1 MESLR
6 RDIQF
11 VARSFARNPGFF
23 LVTAL
28 TLALGIGATTAIFSV
43 VNGVLLR
50 PLPYSQSDR
59 IVQLFSI
66 GPQGQ
71 QGSLSEPNFLDW
83 KAQSRGFSEIAQ
95 MSPSGPVTING
106 LAEPIRARGATV
118 SGRAFFAVFRV
129 TPELGRLFSDDEL
142 QVGARPTAVVSDRFW
157 RAHLGGERNA
167 IGRTVTIGGQLVTII
182 GVMPPNMNVPAG
194 NELWMP
200 HDIDKR
206 NMSRSSGGWRVVA
219 RLRDGV
225 TIDQARK
232 DLSSLSR
239 RMKQMYGED
248 SWMTDSQIIPLHE
261 QLVGNVR
268 TTLLVLLGASAFLL
282 LIACANV
289 INLLVA
295 RMVVRRSE
303 LAVRMALGAS
313 RVRLVRQVLT
323 ESAVLAIAGGA
334 AGVGLAALSVRVFVV
349 LAAGK
354 LPRADEVHLD
364 LRVTGFALL
373 ISVVTALAIGLFTAW
388 QATRAEIRETLS
400 SSQRTQ
406 AGSGS
411 GATIRRAL
419 VVSQLALTVVLLVGA
434 GVLARSFLR
443 LMDVKPGFR
452 TNHAVVV
459 DVALPFASGREAA
472 QRRLAFFNDVTDR
485 LRTLPGVMN
494 VGASNGVPLVGTG
507 PDGTYIIMTRID
519 EPIDMN
525 MYPLLAKDPARSGT
539 ANFTLVDGNY
549 FDAMGIPIESG
560 RSFRSTDTE
569 DAPHVAVISASMAK
583 EKWPNQS
590 PIGKIIQFG
599 NMDGNLKPFT
609 VIGVVG
615 DVRDQNLASPP
626 QPTLYAFLR
635 QRSTAW
641 GNLNFVIQYEG
652 DPTSIIASTRSI
664 VHQIRAD
671 LPVAER
677 TMETVVST
685 SVADRRF
692 VLVLVGVFGGV
703 ALLLAT
709 LGIYSVVSYLVTQ
722 RRQEIGVRIALGAR
736 RADVLQLVLRQGAVL
751 AAGGLVA
758 GGIGAFFL
766 TTFLKGMVY
775 GVSTSD
781 PIAFVGVL
789 GVLAGVALL
798 ASWVPARRA
807 ASVDPMNVLRG
818 S

>member
-1 MESLR
+1 MR
-6 RDIQF
+6 
-11 VARSFARNPGFF
+11 
-23 LVTAL
+23 
-28 TLALGIGATTAIFSV
+28 
-43 VNGVLLR
+43 
-50 PLPYSQSDR
+50 
-59 IVQLFSI
+59 
-66 GPQGQ
+66 
-71 QGSLSEPNFLDW
+71 
-83 KAQSRGFSEIAQ
+83 
-95 MSPSGPVTING
+95 
-106 LAEPIRARGATV
+106 
-118 SGRAFFAVFRV
+118 
-129 TPELGRLFSDDEL
+129 
-142 QVGARPTAVVSDRFW
+142 
-157 RAHLGGERNA
+157 
-167 IGRTVTIGGQLVTII
+167 VTIGGQLVTII

-194 NELWMP
+194 NELWLP
-200 HDIDKR
+200 HDIDQR

-225 TIDQARK
+225 TLEQARQ

-239 RMKQMYGED
+239 RMKQSYGD
-248 SWMTDSQIIPLHE
+248 DTWMSDSQVVPLHE

-295 RMVVRRSE
+295 RMVVRRPE

-313 RVRLVRQVLT
+313 RVRLVRQLLT
-323 ESAVLAIAGGA
+323 ESAALAIAGGA
-334 AGVGLAALSVRVFVV
+334 AGVGLAALSVRVFVA
-349 LAAGK
+349 LAAGN

-373 ISVVTALAIGLFTAW
+373 VSVVTALTIGLITAW

-400 SSQRTQ
+400 SSQRTA

-411 GATIRRAL
+411 GTTIRRAL
-419 VVSQLALTVVLLVGA
+419 VVSQMALTVILLVGA

-443 LMDVKPGFR
+443 LMEVRPGYR

-459 DVALPFASGREAA
+459 DVALPYAEGRDAA
-472 QRRLAFFNDVTDR
+472 QRRLAFYNDVMDR
-485 LRTLPGVMN
+485 LRALPGVIN
-494 VGASNGVPLVGTG
+494 VGASNAVPLVNTG
-507 PDGTYIIMTRID
+507 PDGTYIIMTRVD

-549 FDAMGIPIESG
+549 FDAMGIPLERG

-569 DAPHVAVISASMAK
+569 DAPHVAVISASLAK
-583 EKWPNQS
+583 QKWPNAN
-590 PIGKIIQFG
+590 PIGKVIQFG

-609 VIGVVG
+609 IIGVVG
-615 DVRDQNLASPP
+615 DVRDQNLANPP
-626 QPTLYAFLR
+626 QPTFYAFRR
-635 QRSTAW
+635 QRTTAW
-641 GNLNFVIQYEG
+641 GNLNFVIQFDG
-652 DPTSIIASTRSI
+652 DATPIIASARSI
-664 VHQIRAD
+664 VHQIRPD
-671 LPVAER
+671 LPVVER

-692 VLVLVGVFGGV
+692 VLVLVGVFGGA

-709 LGIYSVVSYLVTQ
+709 LGVYSVVSYVVTQ

-736 RADVLQLVLRQGAVL
+736 RADVLQLVLRQGAL
-751 AAGGLVA
+751 LAGGGLLA
-758 GGIGAFFL
+758 GVVGAFFL
-766 TTFLKGMVY
+766 TTFLSGMVY
-775 GVSTSD
+775 GVSTAD
-781 PIAFVGVL
+781 PIAFGAVIA
-789 GVLAGVALL
+789 VLAAVALV

-807 ASVDPMNVLRG
+807 AGVDPMDVLRG

>member
-6 RDIQF
+6 RDIRF

-23 LVTAL
+23 IVTAL

-50 PLPYSQSDR
+50 PLPYTRSDR

-66 GPQGQ
+66 GKSGQ

-83 KAQSRGFSEIAQ
+83 KVQSRGFSQMAQ
-95 MSPSGPVTING
+95 MSPSGPVTVNG
-106 LAEPIRARGATV
+106 LAEPIRARASSV
-118 SGRAFFAVFRV
+118 SGREFFAVFAV

-142 QVGARPTAVVSDRFW
+142 QLGARPTVVVSDHFW
-157 RAHLGGERNA
+157 RTHLGGEKSA
-167 IGRTVTIGGQLVTII
+167 IGRAVTIGGQLVTII

-194 NELWMP
+194 NDLWMP
-200 HDIDKR
+200 HDIERR

-225 TIDQARK
+225 TLEQARQ

-239 RMKQMYGED
+239 RMKRSYGD
-248 SWMTDSQIIPLHE
+248 DTWMSDSQTIPLHE
-261 QLVGNVR
+261 QLVGDVR

-313 RVRLVRQVLT
+313 RMRLVRQLLT
-323 ESAVLAIAGGA
+323 ESAALALGGGA
-334 AGVGLAALSVRVFVV
+334 AGVGLAALSVGVFVA

-364 LRVTGFALL
+364 LRVAGFALL
-373 ISVVTALAIGLFTAW
+373 ISAVTALAIGLITAW

-400 SSQRTQ
+400 SSQRT
-406 AGSGS
+406 ATGSGS

-419 VVSQLALTVVLLVGA
+419 VVSQMALTVVLLVGA

-443 LMDVKPGFR
+443 LMEVKPGYR

-459 DVALPFASGREAA
+459 DVALPYAEGRDAA
-472 QRRLAFFNDVTDR
+472 QRRLAFYNDVMDR
-485 LRTLPGVMN
+485 LRALPGVMN
-494 VGASNGVPLVGTG
+494 VGASNGVPLVSTG
-507 PDGTYIIMTRID
+507 PDGTYIIMTRLD
-519 EPIDMN
+519 EPIDMS

-549 FDAMGIPIESG
+549 FDAMGIPLERG

-569 DAPHVAVISASMAK
+569 DAPHVAMVSASLAK
-583 EKWPNQS
+583 EKWPNAN
-590 PIGKIIQFG
+590 PIGKVIQFG

-609 VIGVVG
+609 IIGVVG
-615 DVRDQNLASPP
+615 DVRDQNLANPP
-626 QPTLYAFLR
+626 QPTFYAFLR
-635 QRSTAW
+635 QRTTAW
-641 GNLNFVIQYEG
+641 GNLDFVVQFNG
-652 DPTSIIASTRSI
+652 DPTPIIASARSV
-664 VHQIRAD
+664 VHQIRPD
-671 LPVAER
+671 LPVVER

-709 LGIYSVVSYLVTQ
+709 LGVYSVVSYVVTQ

-736 RADVLQLVLRQGAVL
+736 RADVLQLVLRQGALL
-751 AAGGLVA
+751 AAAGLAVGGV
-758 GGIGAFFL
+758 GAFFL

-775 GVSTSD
+775 GVSTAD
-781 PIAFVGVL
+781 PIAFAGVIA
-789 GVLAGVALL
+789 VLAGVALL
-798 ASWVPARRA
+798 ASLVPARRA